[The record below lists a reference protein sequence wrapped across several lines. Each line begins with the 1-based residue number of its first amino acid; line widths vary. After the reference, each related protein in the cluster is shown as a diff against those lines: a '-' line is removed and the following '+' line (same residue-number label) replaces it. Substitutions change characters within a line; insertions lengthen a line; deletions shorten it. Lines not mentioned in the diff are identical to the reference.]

1 MRNKRLVKQ
10 HLLQQHWI
18 FQQGHVHVFKNHV
31 KALTWRIFSPAE
43 TGSSCELDLF
53 SNSGLKSTISCRTL
67 SKKKV
72 LFFKRLTFVLTL
84 HFIGGTTAMWK
95 PLSYVYAVFQWHQK
109 ALHHRKF
116 QLLTVSDDHHV
127 GAGQSWAQVIQMDPA
142 VIGHQP
148 QSKIWLVSFIRP
160 KTMRQNSHVILLP

>member
-1 MRNKRLVKQ
+1 MSMYLRITSRLLPEESSVLQKQ
-10 HLLQQHWI
+10 
-18 FQQGHVHVFKNHV
+18 
-31 KALTWRIFSPAE
+31 KALVNWICFPIQDWKAQFPAE
-43 TGSSCELDLF
+43 LCPRRRYQG
-53 SNSGLKSTISCRTL
+53 
-67 SKKKV
+67 
-72 LFFKRLTFVLTL
+72 LTFVLTF
-84 HFIGGTTAMWK
+84 HFISRTTAMWK

-148 QSKIWLVSFIRP
+148 HSKSWLVSFIGP
-160 KTMRQNSHVILLP
+160 KTMRQNSHAILLP